1 MSTSETG
8 RQFTEGVAS
17 GEVRYDLEDFIRA
30 SGIPPHEAHE
40 MFTKYGP
47 YKSDL
52 DPLLKAR
59 ADQHMDLMK

>member
-1 MSTSETG
+1 MSTSQTG
-8 RQFTEGVAS
+8 LQFTEGVAN

-30 SGIPPHEAHE
+30 SGIPPLEAYE

-52 DPLLKAR
+52 DPLIKAR
-59 ADQHMDLMK
+59 AEQHMDMMK